1 MEKQEA
7 DKAAVAQR
15 GTAAKIQE
23 RRDAASAGTS
33 ERLELLGERLRAEV
47 VREQPEI
54 VRVHTEVIERTEQL
68 TVTLHEERLIIETR
82 PGSGRVTVDGKAI
95 EQGGRIEIPLSRER
109 AVVSTEV
116 VPLEDVTIRTERRER
131 SEQVGGT
138 VRREELVVEG
148 PRGRVEAAPNGAT
161 VIAP

>member
-1 MEKQEA
+1 LEKQEA

-15 GTAAKIQE
+15 GVAAKVQE
-23 RRDAASAGTS
+23 RRDAASTGAS

-54 VRVHTEVIERTEQL
+54 VRVHTEVIEHTEQL

-116 VPLEDVTIRTERRER
+116 VPLEDVTIRTERSERREK
-131 SEQVGGT
+131 VDGT

-148 PRGRVEAAPNGAT
+148 PQGRVEAAPDGVT

>member
-1 MEKQEA
+1 LEKQEA

-15 GTAAKIQE
+15 GVAAKVQE
-23 RRDAASAGTS
+23 RRDAASTGAS

-116 VPLEDVTIRTERRER
+116 VPLEDGTIRTERSERREK
-131 SEQVGGT
+131 VDGT

-148 PRGRVEAAPNGAT
+148 PQGRVEAAPDGVT